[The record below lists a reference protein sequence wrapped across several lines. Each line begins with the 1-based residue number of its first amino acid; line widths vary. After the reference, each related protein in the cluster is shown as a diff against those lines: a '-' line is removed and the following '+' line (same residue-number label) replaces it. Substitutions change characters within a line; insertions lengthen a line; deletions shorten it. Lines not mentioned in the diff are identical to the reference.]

1 MRERS
6 DQELEQLFAL
16 DGNAGPARPIDDR
29 RASAIIG
36 GALGGAGFPSPAS
49 GGGTSG
55 GAATGGKAALAVK
68 LAIVTGG
75 LATIAV
81 VAWIALRDKPHAAI
95 TAPPAAPIVAVAP
108 PPVVAPEPP
117 PAAAPQPAPAE
128 NSADDDAAA
137 EPAEPIDTAP
147 EKPPTPTKA
156 KAHAATQ
163 KQLDDLLA
171 KANAQR
177 AAHAWKAADELY
189 ARVSASAPT
198 GLAGQT
204 ALVASAT
211 LHLEHLND
219 PAGAERRFRAV
230 LAHPGGLAEDARWG
244 LAECARAKG
253 DAPAEK
259 RALSDFLAHHPS
271 SAIAPRAHARLAEL
285 SP

>member
-1 MRERS
+1 M
-6 DQELEQLFAL
+6 FAL
-16 DGNAGPARPIDDR
+16 DATAGPARAIDDR
-29 RASAIIG
+29 RASAIIA

-55 GAATGGKAALAVK
+55 GAASGGKAALAVK

-81 VAWIALRDKPHAAI
+81 VAWFALRETSPAA
-95 TAPPAAPIVAVAP
+95 TPAPIVAAAPPPVETP
-108 PPVVAPEPP
+108 PPVVAAVPPPP
-117 PAAAPQPAPAE
+117 PAEPAPAP
-128 NSADDDAAA
+128 ADEPTDVAAD
-137 EPAEPIDTAP
+137 EPVDVAP
-147 EKPPTPTKA
+147 EKPR
-156 KAHAATQ
+156 AHAKPHASPA
-163 KQLDDLLA
+163 QLDDLLA

-177 AAHAWKAADELY
+177 AAHAWKAADALY
-189 ARVSASAPT
+189 ARVVAGSPT

-244 LAECARAKG
+244 VAECERARG
-253 DAPAEK
+253 DTAGEK
-259 RALSDFLAHHPS
+259 RALDDFLAHHAS
-271 SAIAPRAHARLAEL
+271 SPIAPRARARRAEL